1 MDSRARTELLTQQV
15 AESLQGSGVVVDEV
29 VVQQAGRRRLV
40 RVFVARDVD
49 GLDPDDTTSAV
60 EPLTLD
66 EIAVATRTVSDTLDS
81 TDAMGTGPY
90 TLEVSSPG
98 VDRPLGSPAQFRRNV
113 GRLVT
118 VSRTDGSPV
127 TGRLVRVDADGVR
140 LEDVRAG
147 NDDPAGKQPQDG
159 KGLELAWPTIERA
172 AVQVEFSRPDGKDH

>member
-15 AESLQGSGVVVDEV
+15 TQALQGSGVVVDEV

-40 RVFVARDVD
+40 RVFVARDVE
-49 GLDPDDTTSAV
+49 GLDPDDATSVV

-66 EIAVATRTVSDTLDS
+66 EIAGATRAVSDTLDAS
-81 TDAMGTGPY
+81 EAMGSGPY

-113 GRLVT
+113 GRLLT
-118 VSRTDGSPV
+118 VGLTDGAPV

-140 LEDVRAG
+140 LAGVRATDG
-147 NDDPAGKQPQDG
+147 APGRAPTEDP
-159 KGLELAWPTIERA
+159 LELGWPTIERA
-172 AVQVEFSRPDGKDH
+172 TVQVEFSRPDGKDD